1 MREIEKN
8 PEINKEQTAL
18 LEFIE
23 KMEQMSK
30 FQEKI
35 DAPADIDQI
44 WEVFLEEVGNSIDV
58 DVCALF
64 IVDEKT
70 QEFVLKNVSP
80 VDKESVCRKEID
92 LQIEI
97 GMLPWVINR
106 RQPALIPSL
115 AGKNKKTIIMLPLT
129 TVKRTLGLTMLFT
142 TIKESSITQE
152 NLKLLAM
159 LSKECSLVLE
169 NTFLYESL
177 KEEHESL
184 QKAQSEIARAEK
196 LASMGRLTAGAC
208 HEILNPLNIISS
220 HVQFMLMDD
229 DLKPNI
235 SNYLDIMHL
244 QSNRIAA
251 IVQGLLQ
258 FSRSGMQNLIKIKIN
273 DVVESALAQAKHEL
287 KLDKIQIVKEL
298 DNDLPAITGD
308 MANLTKVFIILALN
322 ARDAM
327 PKGGVLTI
335 STKICHKK
343 EILPGRSD
351 FIETMFI
358 DTGCGIS
365 RANIRKIFDPFFT
378 TKEAGAGTGLGL
390 ALSDGII
397 RDHGGIINVE
407 SEVDK
412 GTEFAIY
419 LPIKK

>member
-1 MREIEKN
+1 MSEIEKN
-8 PEINKEQTAL
+8 LKINKEQTAL

-23 KMEQMSK
+23 KMEQMGK

-44 WEVFLEEVGNSIDV
+44 WEVFLEEAGNSIDV

-80 VDKESVCRKEID
+80 ANKEFICRKEID
-92 LQIEI
+92 LQVEI

-115 AGKNKKTIIMLPLT
+115 AVKNKKTIIMLPLT

-142 TIKESSITQE
+142 SIKESSITQE
-152 NLKLLAM
+152 NLKLLAI

-184 QKAQSEIARAEK
+184 QKAQFEIAQAEK
-196 LASMGRLTAGAC
+196 LASMGRLTSGAC

-220 HVQFMLMDD
+220 HVQFMQMDE

-235 SNYLDIMHL
+235 SNYLNIMHL

-258 FSRSGMQNLIKIKIN
+258 FSHSGMQNLVKIKIN
-273 DVVESALAQAKHEL
+273 DVIELALSEARHEL
-287 KLDKIQIVKEL
+287 KLDRIQIVKKL
-298 DNDLPAITGD
+298 DDHLPVITGD
-308 MANLTKVFIILALN
+308 MTNLSKVFIILVSN
-322 ARDAM
+322 AIDAM
-327 PKGGVLTI
+327 PESGVLTI
-335 STKICHKK
+335 STKISNKN
-343 EILPGRSD
+343 ERLPGRSD
-351 FIETMFI
+351 FIETMFQ

-365 RANIRKIFDPFFT
+365 RDNIRKIFDPFFT

-390 ALSDGII
+390 ALSYGII

-407 SEVDK
+407 SEVNK

>member
-1 MREIEKN
+1 MSKIDKN
-8 PEINKEQTAL
+8 PENSKKLNAL

-35 DAPADIDQI
+35 DTPADIDHI
-44 WEVFLEEVGNSIDV
+44 WEVFLEEVENSIEV

-70 QEFVLKNVSP
+70 QEFVLKKVSP
-80 VDKESVCRKEID
+80 ADKEPICSKEID

-115 AGKNKKTIIMLPLT
+115 TAKNEKTIIMLPLT

-142 TIKESSITQE
+142 PIKESSITQE
-152 NLKLLAM
+152 NLKLLAI

-177 KEEHESL
+177 KKEHESL
-184 QKAQSEIARAEK
+184 QKAQSEIIQAEK
-196 LASMGRLTAGAC
+196 LASIGRLTSGAC

-220 HVQFMLMDD
+220 HVQFMQMGD
-229 DLKPNI
+229 DLKPDI
-235 SNYLDIMHL
+235 SNYLNIMDL

-258 FSRSGMQNLIKIKIN
+258 FSRSGVQDLVKIKIN
-273 DVVESALAQAKHEL
+273 NVIESALAQARYEL
-287 KLDKIQIVKEL
+287 KLDKIDIIKKL
-298 DNDLPAITGD
+298 DDNLPVITGD
-308 MANLTKVFIILALN
+308 MANLSKVFIILVSN
-322 ARDAM
+322 AIDAM

-335 STKICHKK
+335 STKICNKK
-343 EILPGRSD
+343 EILPGKSG
-351 FIETMFI
+351 FIEVVFQ
-358 DTGCGIS
+358 DNGCGIS
-365 RANIRKIFDPFFT
+365 KENIRKIFDPFFT
-378 TKEAGAGTGLGL
+378 TKEAGTGTGLGL
-390 ALSDGII
+390 ALSYGII
-397 RDHGGIINVE
+397 RDHAGMINVE

-412 GTEFAIY
+412 GTEFAVC

>member
-1 MREIEKN
+1 MSEIEKN
-8 PEINKEQTAL
+8 PEINKEQAAL

-23 KMEQMSK
+23 KMEQMNK

-44 WEVFLEEVGNSIDV
+44 WEVFLEEVENSIDV
-58 DVCALF
+58 DACALF

-70 QEFVLKNVSP
+70 QEFVLENVSP
-80 VDKESVCRKEID
+80 ADKEPICRKEID

-97 GMLPWVINR
+97 GMLAWVINR

-115 AGKNKKTIIMLPLT
+115 AEKNKKTIIMLPLT

-142 TIKESSITQE
+142 PIKESSITQE
-152 NLKLLAM
+152 NLKLLSM

-177 KEEHESL
+177 RQEHESL
-184 QKAQSEIARAEK
+184 QKAQSEIAQAEK

-220 HVQFMLMDD
+220 HVQFMQMDD

-235 SNYLDIMHL
+235 SDYLNIMHL

-273 DVVESALAQAKHEL
+273 DVIESALAQARHEL
-287 KLDKIQIVKEL
+287 KLDKIRIVKKL
-298 DNDLPAITGD
+298 DNNLPVITGD
-308 MANLTKVFIILALN
+308 MANLSKVFIILVSN
-322 ARDAM
+322 AIDAM
-327 PKGGVLTI
+327 PKGGELTI
-335 STKICHKK
+335 STKICNKK
-343 EILPGRSD
+343 EIITGKSD
-351 FIETMFI
+351 FIETMFY

-365 RANIRKIFDPFFT
+365 IENIRKIFDPFFT

-390 ALSDGII
+390 ALSYGII
-397 RDHGGIINVE
+397 RDHGGIINVK

>member
-1 MREIEKN
+1 MHEIEEN
-8 PEINKEQTAL
+8 PEISEEKTAL

-23 KMEQMSK
+23 KMEQMNK

-44 WEVFLEEVGNSIDV
+44 WDVFLEEVGNSIDV

-80 VDKESVCRKEID
+80 ADKESICRKEID

-115 AGKNKKTIIMLPLT
+115 AVKNKKTIIMLPLT

-142 TIKESSITQE
+142 PIKDSSITQE

-177 KEEHESL
+177 RQEHESL
-184 QKAQSEIARAEK
+184 QKAQSEIAQAEK

-235 SNYLDIMHL
+235 SNYLNVMHL

-258 FSRSGMQNLIKIKIN
+258 FSRSGMQNMIKIKTN
-273 DVVESALAQAKHEL
+273 DVIESALAQARHEL
-287 KLDKIQIVKEL
+287 KLDKIQIVKKL
-298 DNDLPAITGD
+298 DNNLPVITGD
-308 MANLTKVFIILALN
+308 MANLSKVFIILVSN

-327 PKGGVLTI
+327 PKGGLLTI
-335 STKICHKK
+335 STEICKKK
-343 EILPGRSD
+343 EILPGKSD
-351 FIETMFI
+351 FIETIFQ

-365 RANIRKIFDPFFT
+365 RENIRKIFDPFFT
-378 TKEAGAGTGLGL
+378 TKEPGAGTGLGL
-390 ALSDGII
+390 ALSYGII
-397 RDHGGIINVE
+397 RDHGGIINVK

-412 GTEFAIY
+412 GTEFAVY

>member
-1 MREIEKN
+1 MSEIEIN

-30 FQEKI
+30 FQEKM
-35 DAPADIDQI
+35 DTPADINQI
-44 WEVFLEEVGNSIDV
+44 WEVFLEEVENSIDV

-70 QEFVLKNVSP
+70 QEFVLKKISP
-80 VDKESVCRKEID
+80 GDKESICSKEID

-115 AGKNKKTIIMLPLT
+115 TAKNEKTIIMLPLT

-142 TIKESSITQE
+142 PIKESSITQE
-152 NLKLLAM
+152 NLKLLAI
-159 LSKECSLVLE
+159 LSRECSLVLE

-177 KEEHESL
+177 RQEHESL
-184 QKAQSEIARAEK
+184 QKAQSEIIQAEK

-229 DLKPNI
+229 LKPDI
-235 SNYLDIMHL
+235 SNYLNTMHL

-258 FSRSGMQNLIKIKIN
+258 FSRSGVQNLVKIKIN
-273 DVVESALAQAKHEL
+273 DVIESALAQARYEL
-287 KLDKIQIVKEL
+287 KLDKINIVKKL
-298 DNDLPAITGD
+298 DNNLPDMTGD
-308 MANLTKVFIILALN
+308 MASLSKVFIILVSN
-322 ARDAM
+322 AIDAM
-327 PKGGVLTI
+327 SQGGVFTI
-335 STKICHKK
+335 STKICSKK

-351 FIETMFI
+351 VIEAVFE
-358 DTGCGIS
+358 DTGCGIPQE
-365 RANIRKIFDPFFT
+365 NIRKIFEPFFT

-390 ALSDGII
+390 ALSYGII
-397 RDHGGIINVE
+397 RDHGGMIKAE

-412 GTEFAIY
+412 GTEFAVY
-419 LPIKK
+419 LPIEK

>member
-1 MREIEKN
+1 MSEIEKN

-35 DAPADIDQI
+35 DVPADIDQI
-44 WEVFLEEVGNSIDV
+44 WEIFLEEVENSIDV

-80 VDKESVCRKEID
+80 ADKESICSKEID

-97 GMLPWVINR
+97 GMLSWVINR

-115 AGKNKKTIIMLPLT
+115 AVKNKKTIIMLPLT

-142 TIKESSITQE
+142 PIKESSITQE

-169 NTFLYESL
+169 NTLLYESL
-177 KEEHESL
+177 RQEHESL
-184 QKAQSEIARAEK
+184 QKAQSEIAQAEK

-235 SNYLDIMHL
+235 LNYLNIMHL

-258 FSRSGMQNLIKIKIN
+258 FSRSGMQNLIKLKIN
-273 DVVESALAQAKHEL
+273 DVIESALAQARHEL
-287 KLDKIQIVKEL
+287 KLDKIQIVKKL
-298 DNDLPAITGD
+298 DNNLPVITGD
-308 MANLTKVFIILALN
+308 MANLSKVFIILLSN
-322 ARDAM
+322 AIYAM
-327 PKGGVLTI
+327 SKGGVLTI
-335 STKICHKK
+335 STKIYNKK
-343 EILPGRSD
+343 EILAGKSD
-351 FIETMFI
+351 FIETMFQ

-365 RANIRKIFDPFFT
+365 NENIKKIFDPFFT

-390 ALSDGII
+390 ALSYGII
-397 RDHGGIINVE
+397 RDHGGIINVK

-412 GTEFAIY
+412 GTEFAVY

>member
-1 MREIEKN
+1 MHEIEKS

-23 KMEQMSK
+23 KMEQMNR

-35 DAPADIDQI
+35 DTPADIDQI

-64 IVDEKT
+64 IVAEKT

-80 VDKESVCRKEID
+80 VDKESICRKEID
-92 LQIEI
+92 LQIDI

-115 AGKNKKTIIMLPLT
+115 AGKNRKTIIMLPLT

-142 TIKESSITQE
+142 PIKESSITQE

-184 QKAQSEIARAEK
+184 QKAQSEVARAEK

-220 HVQFMLMDD
+220 HVQFMMMDE
-229 DLKPNI
+229 DLKPNV
-235 SNYLDIMHL
+235 SNYLNIMHL

-258 FSRSGMQNLIKIKIN
+258 FSRAGIQNLTKIKIN
-273 DVVESALAQAKHEL
+273 DVIESALAQARHEL
-287 KLDKIQIVKEL
+287 KLDKIQIVQKLE
-298 DNDLPAITGD
+298 NDLPVITGD
-308 MANLTKVFIILALN
+308 MASLTKVFIILVVN

-327 PKGGVLTI
+327 PTGGVLTI
-335 STKICHKK
+335 STKICQKK
-343 EILPGRSD
+343 EILPGESD
-351 FIETMFI
+351 FIETIFM

-365 RANIRKIFDPFFT
+365 GENIRKIFDPFFT

-412 GTEFAIY
+412 GTKFAVY
-419 LPIKK
+419 LPIKI

>member
-1 MREIEKN
+1 MSEIEKN
-8 PEINKEQTAL
+8 PEINKKQAAL

-35 DAPADIDQI
+35 DVPADIDQI
-44 WEVFLEEVGNSIDV
+44 WEVFLEEIENSIDV
-58 DVCALF
+58 DICALF

-70 QEFVLKNVSP
+70 QEFILKNVSP
-80 VDKESVCRKEID
+80 ADKESICLKEIE

-115 AGKNKKTIIMLPLT
+115 AAKNKKTIIMLPLT

-142 TIKESSITQE
+142 PIKESLITQE

-177 KEEHESL
+177 KGEHESL
-184 QKAQSEIARAEK
+184 QKAQAEIARAEK
-196 LASMGRLTAGAC
+196 LASMGRLTSGAC

-235 SNYLDIMHL
+235 SDYLNIMHL

-258 FSRSGMQNLIKIKIN
+258 FSSSGMQNLIKIKVN
-273 DVVESALAQAKHEL
+273 DVIESALAQVRHEL
-287 KLDKIQIVKEL
+287 KLNKIQVVKKL
-298 DNDLPAITGD
+298 GNNLPVITGD
-308 MANLTKVFIILALN
+308 MASLTKVFTILALN

-327 PKGGVLTI
+327 SKGGMLTI
-335 STKICHKK
+335 STKICNKK
-343 EILPGRSD
+343 EILPGQSA
-351 FIETMFI
+351 FIETMFQ

-365 RANIRKIFDPFFT
+365 RENTRKIFDPFFT

-412 GTEFAIY
+412 GTEFHIY

>member
-1 MREIEKN
+1 MSEIEKN
-8 PEINKEQTAL
+8 SEISEEQTAL

-23 KMEQMSK
+23 KMEQMNK

-44 WEVFLEEVGNSIDV
+44 WEVFLEEVGNLIDV

-80 VDKESVCRKEID
+80 ADNESICLKEID

-106 RQPALIPSL
+106 RQPALIPPL
-115 AGKNKKTIIMLPLT
+115 AVKNKKTIIMLPLT
-129 TVKRTLGLTMLFT
+129 TVKRTLGLTMIFT
-142 TIKESSITQE
+142 PIKESSITQE

-177 KEEHESL
+177 RQEHESL
-184 QKAQSEIARAEK
+184 QKVQSEIAQAEK
-196 LASMGRLTAGAC
+196 LASMGSLTAGAC

-220 HVQFMLMDD
+220 HVQFMQMDEG
-229 DLKPNI
+229 LKPNI
-235 SNYLDIMHL
+235 SNYLNIMHL

-258 FSRSGMQNLIKIKIN
+258 FSRSGMQNMIKIKIN
-273 DVVESALAQAKHEL
+273 DVIESALAQARHEL
-287 KLDKIQIVKEL
+287 KLDKIQVVKKL
-298 DNDLPAITGD
+298 DNNLPVITGD
-308 MANLTKVFIILALN
+308 MANLSKVFIIFVSN

-335 STKICHKK
+335 STKMCNKK
-343 EILPGRSD
+343 EISPEESD
-351 FIETMFI
+351 FIEIMFQ

-365 RANIRKIFDPFFT
+365 RENIRKIFDPFFT

-390 ALSDGII
+390 ALSYGII
-397 RDHGGIINVE
+397 RDHGGKINVE

-412 GTEFAIY
+412 GAEFAVY

>member
-1 MREIEKN
+1 MSEIVKN

-30 FQEKI
+30 FQEKL

-44 WEVFLEEVGNSIDV
+44 WKVFLEEVGNSLDV

-80 VDKESVCRKEID
+80 ADKESICREEIE

-97 GMLPWVINR
+97 GMLPWVVNR
-106 RQPALIPSL
+106 RQPALVPSL
-115 AGKNKKTIIMLPLT
+115 AIKKKRTIIMLPLT
-129 TVKRTLGLTMLFT
+129 TVKRTLGVTMLFT
-142 TIKESSITQE
+142 PIKESSIKQE

-177 KEEHESL
+177 RQEHESL
-184 QKAQSEIARAEK
+184 QKAQSQIAQAEK

-235 SNYLDIMHL
+235 SDYLNIMHL

-258 FSRSGMQNLIKIKIN
+258 FSSSGMQNLIKIKIN
-273 DVVESALAQAKHEL
+273 DVIESALAQARHEL
-287 KLDKIQIVKEL
+287 KLDKIQIVKKL
-298 DNDLPAITGD
+298 DNNLPVITGD
-308 MANLTKVFIILALN
+308 MANLSKVFMILVSN
-322 ARDAM
+322 AMDAM

-335 STKICHKK
+335 STKICNKK
-343 EILPGRSD
+343 EFLPGKSD
-351 FIETMFI
+351 LIEILFQ
-358 DTGCGIS
+358 DTGIGIS
-365 RANIRKIFDPFFT
+365 RENIKKIFDPFFT

-390 ALSDGII
+390 ALSYGII
-397 RDHGGIINVE
+397 RDHGGVINVE

-412 GTEFAIY
+412 GTKIAVY
-419 LPIKK
+419 LPVNK

>member
-1 MREIEKN
+1 MSEIEKN
-8 PEINKEQTAL
+8 PEISEEKTAL

-23 KMEQMSK
+23 KMEQMNK

-44 WEVFLEEVGNSIDV
+44 WEVFLEEVENSIDV

-80 VDKESVCRKEID
+80 ADKESICLKEID

-115 AGKNKKTIIMLPLT
+115 AAKNKKTIIMLPLT

-142 TIKESSITQE
+142 PIKESSITQE
-152 NLKLLAM
+152 DLKLLAM

-177 KEEHESL
+177 KEEHQSL

-196 LASMGRLTAGAC
+196 LASMGRLTSGAC

-235 SNYLDIMHL
+235 SNYLNIMHV

-258 FSRSGMQNLIKIKIN
+258 FSRAGMQNLVKIKIN
-273 DVVESALAQAKHEL
+273 DVIESALVQARHEL
-287 KLDKIQIVKEL
+287 KPVKIQIVKEL
-298 DNDLPAITGD
+298 GNHLPVITGD
-308 MANLTKVFIILALN
+308 MASLTKVFIILVSN
-322 ARDAM
+322 AIDAM
-327 PKGGVLTI
+327 PKSGVLTI
-335 STKICHKK
+335 STKKCDKK
-343 EILPGRSD
+343 EILPGKSN
-351 FIETMFI
+351 FIETIFE

-365 RANIRKIFDPFFT
+365 RENLRKIFDPFFT

-407 SEVDK
+407 SEIDK
-412 GTEFAIY
+412 GTKFAIY

>member
-1 MREIEKN
+1 MSEIKKN

-30 FQEKI
+30 FQEKM
-35 DAPADIDQI
+35 DTPADINQI
-44 WEVFLEEVGNSIDV
+44 WEAFLEEVENSIEV

-70 QEFVLKNVSP
+70 QEFVLKKISP
-80 VDKESVCRKEID
+80 GDKESIFSKEMD

-115 AGKNKKTIIMLPLT
+115 TAKNEKTIIMLPLT

-142 TIKESSITQE
+142 PIKESSITQE
-152 NLKLLAM
+152 NLKLLAI
-159 LSKECSLVLE
+159 LSRECSLVLE

-177 KEEHESL
+177 RQEHESL
-184 QKAQSEIARAEK
+184 QKAQSEIIQAEK
-196 LASMGRLTAGAC
+196 MASMGRLTAGAC

-229 DLKPNI
+229 LKPDI
-235 SNYLDIMHL
+235 SNYLNTMHL

-258 FSRSGMQNLIKIKIN
+258 FSRSGLQNLVKIKIN
-273 DVVESALAQAKHEL
+273 DVIESALAQARYEL
-287 KLDKIQIVKEL
+287 KLDKINIVKKL
-298 DNDLPAITGD
+298 DNNLPDMTGD
-308 MANLTKVFIILALN
+308 MASLSKVFIILVSN
-322 ARDAM
+322 AIDAM

-335 STKICHKK
+335 STKICSKK
-343 EILPGRSD
+343 EILPGKSD
-351 FIETMFI
+351 FIEAVFE
-358 DTGCGIS
+358 DTGCGIPQE
-365 RANIRKIFDPFFT
+365 NIRKIFDPFFT

-390 ALSDGII
+390 ALSYGII
-397 RDHGGIINVE
+397 RDHGGMINAE

-419 LPIKK
+419 LPIEK

>member
-1 MREIEKN
+1 MSEIEKN

-35 DAPADIDQI
+35 DVPADIDQI
-44 WEVFLEEVGNSIDV
+44 WEIFLEEVENSIDV

-80 VDKESVCRKEID
+80 ADKESICSKEID

-97 GMLPWVINR
+97 GMLSWVINR

-115 AGKNKKTIIMLPLT
+115 AVKNKKTIIMLPLT

-142 TIKESSITQE
+142 PIKESSITQE

-169 NTFLYESL
+169 NTLLYESL
-177 KEEHESL
+177 RQEHESL
-184 QKAQSEIARAEK
+184 QKAQSEIAQAEK

-235 SNYLDIMHL
+235 LNYLNIMHL

-273 DVVESALAQAKHEL
+273 DVIESALAQARHEL
-287 KLDKIQIVKEL
+287 KLDKIQIVKKL
-298 DNDLPAITGD
+298 DNNLPVITGD
-308 MANLTKVFIILALN
+308 MANLSKVFIILLSN
-322 ARDAM
+322 AIYAM
-327 PKGGVLTI
+327 SKGGVLTI
-335 STKICHKK
+335 STKIYNKK
-343 EILPGRSD
+343 EILAGKSD
-351 FIETMFI
+351 FIETMFQ

-365 RANIRKIFDPFFT
+365 NENIKKIFDPFFT

-390 ALSDGII
+390 ALSYGII

-419 LPIKK
+419 LPIKR

>member
-1 MREIEKN
+1 MFAIEKK
-8 PEINKEQTAL
+8 PEISEERTAL

-23 KMEQMSK
+23 KMEQMNK

-80 VDKESVCRKEID
+80 ADKESICLKEID

-115 AGKNKKTIIMLPLT
+115 AVKNKKTIIMLPLT

-142 TIKESSITQE
+142 PIKESSITQE

-177 KEEHESL
+177 RQEHESL
-184 QKAQSEIARAEK
+184 QKAQSEIAQAEK

-220 HVQFMLMDD
+220 HVQFMQMDD

-235 SNYLDIMHL
+235 SDYLNIMHL

-258 FSRSGMQNLIKIKIN
+258 FSRSGMQNFIKIKIN
-273 DVVESALAQAKHEL
+273 DVIESALAQARHEL
-287 KLDKIQIVKEL
+287 KLDKIQVVKKL
-298 DNDLPAITGD
+298 DNNLPVITGD
-308 MANLTKVFIILALN
+308 MANLSKVFIIFVLN

-335 STKICHKK
+335 STKMCNKK
-343 EILPGRSD
+343 EID
-351 FIETMFI
+351 
-358 DTGCGIS
+358 
-365 RANIRKIFDPFFT
+365 
-378 TKEAGAGTGLGL
+378 
-390 ALSDGII
+390 
-397 RDHGGIINVE
+397 
-407 SEVDK
+407 
-412 GTEFAIY
+412 
-419 LPIKK
+419 

>member
-1 MREIEKN
+1 MSEIETI
-8 PEINKEQTAL
+8 PEINKKQTAL

-35 DAPADIDQI
+35 DTPADIDQI
-44 WEVFLEEVGNSIDV
+44 WEVFLEEVENSIDV
-58 DVCALF
+58 DICALF

-70 QEFVLKNVSP
+70 QEFLLKKVSP
-80 VDKESVCRKEID
+80 VDKASVCNKELE

-115 AGKNKKTIIMLPLT
+115 TEKNGTTIIMLPLT

-142 TIKESSITQE
+142 SIKESSITQE
-152 NLKLLAM
+152 NLKLLAI
-159 LSKECSLVLE
+159 LSRECSLVLE

-177 KEEHESL
+177 RQEHESL
-184 QKAQSEIARAEK
+184 QKAQSEIIQAEK

-229 DLKPNI
+229 LKPDI
-235 SNYLDIMHL
+235 SNYLNTMYL

-258 FSRSGMQNLIKIKIN
+258 FSHSGVQDLVKIKIN
-273 DVVESALAQAKHEL
+273 DVIESALAQARYEL
-287 KLDKIQIVKEL
+287 KMDKMQIVKKI
-298 DNDLPAITGD
+298 DSHLPVITGD
-308 MANLTKVFIILALN
+308 MANLSKVFIILVSN
-322 ARDAM
+322 AIDAM
-327 PKGGVLTI
+327 PEGGTLTI
-335 STKICHKK
+335 STAIGNQKG
-343 EILPGRSD
+343 ILPGKSD
-351 FIETMFI
+351 FIQVVFE
-358 DTGCGIS
+358 DTGCGIPPD
-365 RANIRKIFDPFFT
+365 NMRKIFDPFFT
-378 TKEAGAGTGLGL
+378 TKEAGAGTGLSL
-390 ALSDGII
+390 ALSYGII
-397 RDHGGIINVE
+397 RDHGGMINAE
-407 SEVDK
+407 SEVDI
-412 GTEFAIY
+412 GTEFAVY

>member
-1 MREIEKN
+1 MSEIEKN
-8 PEINKEQTAL
+8 TEISEEQTAL
-18 LEFIE
+18 LELIE

-35 DAPADIDQI
+35 DVPADIDQI
-44 WEVFLEEVGNSIDV
+44 WKVFLEEVGNSIDV

-70 QEFVLKNVSP
+70 QEFVLKNVSQA
-80 VDKESVCRKEID
+80 DKESICLKEID

-115 AGKNKKTIIMLPLT
+115 AAKNEKSIIMLPLT

-142 TIKESSITQE
+142 PIKESSITQE
-152 NLKLLAM
+152 NLKLLAI

-177 KEEHESL
+177 RQEHESL
-184 QKAQSEIARAEK
+184 QKAQSDIAQAEK
-196 LASMGRLTAGAC
+196 MASMGRLTAGAC

-235 SNYLDIMHL
+235 SDYLNIMQL

-258 FSRSGMQNLIKIKIN
+258 FSRSGMQNLIKLKIN
-273 DVVESALAQAKHEL
+273 DVIESALAQARHEL
-287 KLDKIQIVKEL
+287 KLDKIQIVKKL
-298 DNDLPAITGD
+298 DNSLPVITGD
-308 MANLTKVFIILALN
+308 MANLSKVFIILVSN
-322 ARDAM
+322 AIDAM
-327 PKGGVLTI
+327 HKGGVLTI
-335 STKICHKK
+335 STKICNKK
-343 EILPGRSD
+343 DILPGKSD
-351 FIETMFI
+351 FIKTMFE

-365 RANIRKIFDPFFT
+365 KENIRKIFDPFFT
-378 TKEAGAGTGLGL
+378 TKEAGTGTGLGL
-390 ALSDGII
+390 ALSYGII
-397 RDHGGIINVE
+397 RDHGGIINVK

-412 GTEFAIY
+412 GTEFAVY